1 MIQKF
6 QNWVYIQRKQIYY
19 VEEISVPSKFTAASL
34 IMTKTWKHPKCVC
47 VCVCPCDCVCVY
59 YSAIKKEENA
69 AICVEM
75 DGFWEHYAKWSK
87 SDREREIRY
96 DLIYVELKKKNMKRD
111 EISGSHCQGEGAVS
125 RGIEWRWS
133 KGTKGTNFLL

>member
-1 MIQKF
+1 M
-6 QNWVYIQRKQIYY
+6 
-19 VEEISVPSKFTAASL
+19 
-34 IMTKTWKHPKCVC
+34 C

-96 DLIYVELKKKNMKRD
+96 DLIYVELKKKKHEKRWD
-111 EISGSHCQGEGAVS
+111 QWFSLSGGGGCE
-125 RGIEWRWS
+125 
-133 KGTKGTNFLL
+133 